1 MERGKFTHLLSY
13 RICSTYTVWNTF
25 AYNGTP
31 RDTTKTC
38 TGLYTECVFVQQMN
52 GCFLNSGDD
61 IKDDEIRVE
70 RVCDFR
76 LSYEVI
82 VSKPSRDRDVSGRN
96 SEVDRRETAR
106 NRLVWI
112 QLTRGDTVRWLS
124 FI

>member
-1 MERGKFTHLLSY
+1 
-13 RICSTYTVWNTF
+13 
-25 AYNGTP
+25 
-31 RDTTKTC
+31 
-38 TGLYTECVFVQQMN
+38 MN